1 MGHEQFPRNEGA
13 IDMLELQT
21 KHFDVTRLADGTGFG
36 GGNISSGEKY
46 ELLNRVDEIV
56 QNSPN
61 LLVPVDRDDDGTP
74 LIDDGCGDG
83 RFVKLVVRSERIL
96 KRSLNRA
103 KLFGGGVTMT
113 TAALVGLGEAEDKP
127 LNDVFDLSI
136 NTLEE
141 KGIDFGGHTDEHA
154 KGENCGCGA
163 IDKAPETFFAA
174 LKFKDEI
181 TSIIEDLTVN
191 NADDLEDIF
200 VNYSRY
206 TTHVIAEHPDYS
218 GKKVIDRIAGAG
230 KVIKQLGGEHKELG
244 IVLNAVKGFT
254 VNQKLVREETDDE
267 AQIFAVDLW
276 RLEDNAK
283 RLFPEDRAKQYKAF
297 LSGLVHT
304 LAVAAVLTKGDLPVY
319 LTQDSGVPAAAE
331 A

>member
-1 MGHEQFPRNEGA
+1 
-13 IDMLELQT
+13 
-21 KHFDVTRLADGTGFG
+21 
-36 GGNISSGEKY
+36 
-46 ELLNRVDEIV
+46 V

-61 LLVPVDRDDDGTP
+61 ILVPVDRDDNDNV

-113 TAALVGLGEAEDKP
+113 TAALVGLGEAENKP

-136 NTLEE
+136 NTLQE

-163 IDKAPETFFAA
+163 IDKAPDTIYAA
-174 LKFKDEI
+174 SKFKNEI
-181 TSIIEDLTVN
+181 TSIIKDLTVN
-191 NADDLEDIF
+191 NADDLDEIF
-200 VNYSRY
+200 TNYSKY
-206 TTHVIAEHPDYS
+206 SHFITDNPEYS
-218 GKKVIDRIAGAG
+218 GKKVIDRIAGSG

-244 IVLNAVKGFT
+244 IVLNAVKGYT

-319 LTQDSGVPAAAE
+319 LTQDSGVLVAAE